1 MSNDEKI
8 EVAEKRILELETL
21 INYWRVSDISATQTN
36 LDIVDS
42 MLSPRFERKT
52 AY

>member
-21 INYWRVSDISATQTN
+21 IKHWRSSDISPRKST
-36 LDIVDS
+36 LEIVEA
-42 MLSPRFERKT
+42 MLSTRT
-52 AY
+52 AA

>member
-21 INYWRVSDISATQTN
+21 IKHWRSNDISSGKATVE
-36 LDIVDS
+36 IVEA
-42 MLSPRFERKT
+42 MLST
-52 AY
+52 AA

>member
-21 INYWRVSDISATQTN
+21 IKHWKSSDISSRKATVE
-36 LDIVDS
+36 IVEA
-42 MLSPRFERKT
+42 MLNART
-52 AY
+52 AA

>member
-21 INYWRVSDISATQTN
+21 IKHWRLSDISSRKAN
-36 LDIVDS
+36 VEIVEA
-42 MLSPRFERKT
+42 MLTSRT
-52 AY
+52 AA

>member
-21 INYWRVSDISATQTN
+21 IKHWRSSDISSEKAT
-36 LDIVDS
+36 LEIVES
-42 MLSPRFERKT
+42 MLSSRT
-52 AY
+52 AA

>member
-21 INYWRVSDISATQTN
+21 IKHWRSSDLSSRKATVE
-36 LDIVDS
+36 IVEA
-42 MLSPRFERKT
+42 MLSART
-52 AY
+52 AA

>member
-21 INYWRVSDISATQTN
+21 IKHWRSSDISSRQATVE
-36 LDIVDS
+36 IVEA
-42 MLSPRFERKT
+42 MLSATT
-52 AY
+52 AA

>member
-21 INYWRVSDISATQTN
+21 IKHWRSGDIASRN
-36 LDIVDS
+36 SPVEIVEAI
-42 MLSPRFERKT
+42 LSTRT
-52 AY
+52 AA

>member
-21 INYWRVSDISATQTN
+21 IKHWRASDISCRKATV
-36 LDIVDS
+36 DIVGA
-42 MLSPRFERKT
+42 MLSART
-52 AY
+52 AA